1 MVTKCFHV
9 IAEWLIL
16 VLNCWQGHQTTA
28 SQHALYRQDDCIKL
42 KISTPSCNSASA
54 THSNNMK
61 AGFKLGFVPALIL
74 TYCLCCTW
82 AARNNVIST
91 LILYSKCKER
101 LWENVSKTAGPDLY
115 EAGLEYEL
123 EVGSSKLQKCSR
135 NDGKLK

>member
-1 MVTKCFHV
+1 
-9 IAEWLIL
+9 
-16 VLNCWQGHQTTA
+16 
-28 SQHALYRQDDCIKL
+28 
-42 KISTPSCNSASA
+42 
-54 THSNNMK
+54 MK